1 MATMQAVVDKAREP
15 LNDDDATD
23 ANRRWPDATLL
34 NHAIHGL
41 LNAYRNRYDLFI
53 GASAPSLALTLGS
66 TFPLPDEYIQ
76 PLADFV
82 TARAH
87 GRDDETSNPGRAA
100 AYLQL
105 FGTVVPL

>member
-1 MATMQAVVDKAREP
+1 VATLQTVVDLARKP

-34 NHAIHGL
+34 NAAVHGL
-41 LNAYRNRYDLFI
+41 LNAYRTRYDLFV
-53 GASAPSLALTLGS
+53 GGTAPSISLALGS
-66 TFPLPDEYIQ
+66 TFPLPDEFIQ

-87 GRDDETSNPGRAA
+87 GRDDESSDAGRAA

-105 FGTVVPL
+105 FGATVSP